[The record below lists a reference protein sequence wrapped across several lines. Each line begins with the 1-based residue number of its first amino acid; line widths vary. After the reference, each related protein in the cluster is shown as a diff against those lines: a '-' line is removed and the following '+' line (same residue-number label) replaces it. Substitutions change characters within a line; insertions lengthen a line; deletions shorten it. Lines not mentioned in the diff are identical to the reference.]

1 MFADQ
6 LRRAV
11 EASPRVELARV
22 AQLLWRAYGAGH
34 VSEAEASALSEAIE
48 ARRALPAPQKPVQRR
63 SGSRPRSGAS
73 MERRRRSAA
82 SGCLPPQI
90 AARFTLA
97 ETAVLAVIAA
107 EHVKHGRCTLAI
119 DHIAALAGVGRT
131 TVKNALREAQRQ
143 DLARIEE
150 RRVSAWRNAPN
161 IVTITSREWT
171 SWLRMRRR
179 GVGSNPQLPRI
190 QESSMKQGRIG
201 SAGSRAGFIRSGS
214 GPARWATKQRAP
226 GPSGPWRNRGC
237 FGCPGSNLYAGSLA
251 TLLHGS
257 GRWRP
262 GPG

>member
-1 MFADQ
+1 MFAEQ

-11 EASPRVELARV
+11 EASPRVELAKV
-22 AQLLWRAYGAGH
+22 AGLLWKAYAAGQ

-48 ARRALPAPQKPVQRR
+48 LKRATRPPQKPAQRR
-63 SGSRPRSGAS
+63 LVGSRPRSPAS
-73 MERRRRSAA
+73 IERRRRWAA

-190 QESSMKQGRIG
+190 QESNKGTSMQRNWLQAAEGQQTG
-201 SAGSRAGFIRSGS
+201 SA
-214 GPARWATKQRAP
+214 ARPYRHKR
-226 GPSGPWRNRGC
+226 C
-237 FGCPGSNLYAGSLA
+237 
-251 TLLHGS
+251 
-257 GRWRP
+257 
-262 GPG
+262 